1 MGKNA
6 AYQAQKAALGARSE
20 EPPPPG
26 TDTGTERT
34 QKIQYTSMP
43 SRASLMISNVNI
55 LQARTELT
63 LAFTQR
69 SGWPRDFR
77 QPP

>member
-26 TDTGTERT
+26 TATGTERRC
-34 QKIQYTSMP
+34 QHRVHVRK
-43 SRASLMISNVNI
+43 R
-55 LQARTELT
+55 LQDLT
-63 LAFTQR
+63 V
-69 SGWPRDFR
+69 
-77 QPP
+77 